1 MAIEPY
7 ESATID
13 LWELGFMF
21 AVENMDPKVGR
32 VEVNQVHYESGE
44 EIIKYV
50 TPLELVRC
58 EELWKKN
65 AFNNQNFQY
74 SKLQQGKK
82 PFGWLCPSE
91 LESLEVRGSWGAPNF
106 DFVEI
111 SLLGCNLGSECLPT
125 K

>member
-7 ESATID
+7 EDSIID
-13 LWELGFMF
+13 LWGLGFMF
-21 AVENMDPKVGR
+21 AVENVDPKVGR
-32 VEVNQVHYESGE
+32 VQVSQVHVESGE
-44 EIIKYV
+44 EIVKNA
-50 TPLELVRC
+50 TPLELVQC

-65 AFNNQNFQY
+65 AFNNQNFKY
-74 SKLQQGKK
+74 SKLMQGKK
-82 PFGWLCPSE
+82 PNGWLCPSE

-111 SLLGCNLGSECLPT
+111 SLLGCNLGSECLST